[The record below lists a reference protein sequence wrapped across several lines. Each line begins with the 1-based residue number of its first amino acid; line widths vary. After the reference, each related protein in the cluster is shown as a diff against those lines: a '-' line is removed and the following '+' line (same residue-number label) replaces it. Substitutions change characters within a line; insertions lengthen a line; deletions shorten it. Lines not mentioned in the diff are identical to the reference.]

1 MRNTFPNIKIYIWTG
16 YTIEHLQKL
25 NDSEINCILTNID
38 VLIDGPF
45 VQAERDITLE
55 LRGSRN
61 QRILYRGVDF

>member
-1 MRNTFPNIKIYIWTG
+1 MEKKNDKIN
-16 YTIEHLQKL
+16 H
-25 NDSEINCILTNID
+25 ILSQID